1 MPAYRGGW
9 TQIHWVL
16 RHEGGT
22 LTCGRADRLDRE
34 LPKNGDVPKSPMTI
48 GDATIGNVDDA
59 VAYVLSATPRLATVT
74 NLTVISFSFLEGAR
88 KAFISAPNVTE
99 DTREVADEYCIAC
112 EHMTAVR
119 LHLLLDKDEK
129 GVSFQTV
136 YHRLKLPEVA
146 EALAQHMGDDPF
158 QPQHIEDDVRHSIN
172 QFLCVYRAIDW
183 RDLHGRLTHFRNQGI
198 VHLSKRRPTKTIT
211 QDELRTLVGVVKALS
226 ESLAVFQSNE
236 PPIQEDEITDRS
248 NRATAVWQAALRVGG
263 EGAPA

>member
-1 MPAYRGGW
+1 M
-9 TQIHWVL
+9 
-16 RHEGGT
+16 
-22 LTCGRADRLDRE
+22 C
-34 LPKNGDVPKSPMTI
+34 
-48 GDATIGNVDDA
+48 DATIGNVDDA

-99 DTREVADEYCIAC
+99 GTREVADEYCIAC

-172 QFLCVYRAIDW
+172 QFLCVYRAVDW
-183 RDLHGRLTHFRNQGI
+183 GDLSWTPDTFSQSGHCPPEQKATNKNDNPRRAADPHRCGESPFRKSRS
-198 VHLSKRRPTKTIT
+198 VP
-211 QDELRTLVGVVKALS
+211 VK
-226 ESLAVFQSNE
+226 
-236 PPIQEDEITDRS
+236 
-248 NRATAVWQAALRVGG
+248 
-263 EGAPA
+263 